1 MQKIIKLLVVGFLL
15 VQSLQA
21 QVTPVVSPAANV
33 PKLVIPAT
41 FTGKVKLADSMQVIK
56 TPIGVMLKTFLPQYS
71 PQFQEQLIEA
81 LIVIDQ
87 ALRSNNMNESNY
99 WFENRA
105 PELIRT
111 VRTQYPEITRPMIY
125 KIFYTFCYSRNPAVF
140 SWVWP
145 WLIEEKLNESYGQQ
159 KSDPTGP
166 KYLKEAKVPVETVFS
181 YYAYKT
187 ALMTDPSD
195 PSANSRTTSSEDYDK
210 YSVKTTVYKFLRG
223 GFSPTEIYT
232 CMRNG
237 GYRSKFWIVGF
248 CLANSM
254 IETPVESVARILKN
268 DRITGDQLT
277 DILSQVPDYNKPENL
292 LKAQMAN

>member
-1 MQKIIKLLVVGFLL
+1 MQKIIKLLLVGFLL
-15 VQSLQA
+15 IQSLQA

-41 FTGKVKLADSMQVIK
+41 FTGKLKLADSLQKLK
-56 TPIGVMLKTFLPQYS
+56 TPAGVMLKAFLPQYS
-71 PQFQEQLIEA
+71 PQFQELLIEA

-87 ALRSNNMNESNY
+87 ALKSDDMKEPNY

-105 PELIRT
+105 SDLIRT

-125 KIFYTFCYSRNPAVF
+125 KIFYTFCYSRNPDFF
-140 SWVWP
+140 SWAWP

-166 KYLKEAKVPVETVFS
+166 RYLKEAKVPVETIFS

-187 ALMTDPSD
+187 ALMSD
-195 PSANSRTTSSEDYDK
+195 PSANSQTTTSEYFDQ

-223 GFSPTEIYT
+223 GFSPAEIYN

-237 GYRSKFWIVGF
+237 GYRSKFWIIGF
-248 CLANSM
+248 CFANSLV
-254 IETPVESVARILKN
+254 ETPVESVARILKN

-277 DILSQVPDYNKPENL
+277 GILSQVPDYKKPENL